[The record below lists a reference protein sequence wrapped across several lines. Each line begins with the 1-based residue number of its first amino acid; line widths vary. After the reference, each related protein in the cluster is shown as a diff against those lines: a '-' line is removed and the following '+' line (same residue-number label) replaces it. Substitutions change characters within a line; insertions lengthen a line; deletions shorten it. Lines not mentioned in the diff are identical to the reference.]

1 MKAAQ
6 VASPGCGLNYL
17 EIPALERRK
26 RNTRPRKPKRASD
39 PQVPGFERL
48 KSELLQAQAVVTA
61 DSREPVM
68 MALRA
73 MVDFIEAVPGWERL
87 NLSSPI
93 WTLLGALSDLD
104 RGYVVS
110 MLRPNPVVRNRK
122 PDPTLR
128 KVVKA
133 YAAFGIDILRD
144 SGLSTTEACRV
155 VARVVHGRISLGS
168 RPTTLTW
175 KLIKGWRYRMTKL
188 PPTEQSRHLWE
199 ALRREAPEQPLSP
212 QHAKKFVTAKLQQVL
227 AKLPKGALE

>member
-1 MKAAQ
+1 
-6 VASPGCGLNYL
+6 
-17 EIPALERRK
+17 
-26 RNTRPRKPKRASD
+26 
-39 PQVPGFERL
+39 
-48 KSELLQAQAVVTA
+48 
-61 DSREPVM
+61 
-68 MALRA
+68 
-73 MVDFIEAVPGWERL
+73 L

-110 MLRPNPVVRNRK
+110 MLKPNPAVRNRK

-128 KVVKA
+128 KVIKA

-155 VARVVHGRISLGS
+155 VARELVHSRIFSGS
-168 RPTTLTW
+168 RSITPTS

-188 PPTEQSRHLWE
+188 PPTDQSRHLWE
-199 ALRREAPEQPLSP
+199 TLRREAPEQPLSP
-212 QHAKKFVTAKLQQVL
+212 QHAEKSVTAILRRVL